1 MFWVAL
7 PSPRNSALERLAG
20 SPWLR
25 KVVQRLPARLREQ
38 KLGRMAFV
46 LALNTEGQVVH
57 NLQDPAGSYG
67 PVTSVTETN
76 GRLYFGSIGTAAIGW
91 VLAPKALRLDG
102 NGSARRDARGGEFR
116 QPPIACADLRH

>member
-1 MFWVAL
+1 VFWVAL

-25 KVVQRLPARLREQ
+25 KVVQRLPAPLREQ

-67 PVTSVTETN
+67 PVTSVTEAN
-76 GRLYFGSIGTAAIGW
+76 GRLYLFKPVLQRWRNCRSLLSNPANKATSRYVHRPVVDQPSDAMFGT
-91 VLAPKALRLDG
+91 
-102 NGSARRDARGGEFR
+102 
-116 QPPIACADLRH
+116 C